1 MPEGIWQDLK
11 HGVRM
16 LVKNPGLSVVAVVSL
31 AIGIG
36 VNAATFSM
44 ADALILRPLQV
55 PRASELV
62 AVSATT
68 PQQGAD
74 GFRNR
79 SLSYRDYV
87 DLRDRARSF
96 AGLAAYRILVTSFA
110 NLRDEPVQ
118 SRLGLAVSGNF
129 FDTLGLQPALGRFFR
144 FDEDRVAGRAAVVV
158 LAHATWTEQFG
169 SDPRILER
177 RIRLGGEELSV
188 VGVASAS
195 FRGMSPVLHP
205 AFYVPLAL
213 QARCDEAEPRRRP
226 PAGESPGPPRSRYLA
241 RIPPWTSCVP
251 TLGCQ

>member
-16 LVKNPGLSVVAVVSL
+16 LVKNPGFSVVAVVSL

-144 FDEDRVAGRAAVVV
+144 FDGTASPDAPRLWCWHTRRGPSSSAPTPGFSSDAFVSAAR
-158 LAHATWTEQFG
+158 
-169 SDPRILER
+169 S
-177 RIRLGGEELSV
+177 SV
-188 VGVASAS
+188 SSAS
-195 FRGMSPVLHP
+195 
-205 AFYVPLAL
+205 
-213 QARCDEAEPRRRP
+213 RP
-226 PAGESPGPPRSRYLA
+226 PASEG
-241 RIPPWTSCVP
+241 
-251 TLGCQ
+251 